1 MLKQFLEAKP
11 VNGRRVRIKNERE
24 YVWLFPVE
32 QLHIGDVVR
41 VFPGERIPMDG
52 VISKGESN
60 ITSSVIAGESVIVG
74 KKAGDGVQC
83 GTINCSAVIDIKVT
97 AEFLILAYSKGLIDC
112 KNCVCRKAGG
122 RDWLTALEVLM
133 GKRPEVNFSVLIN

>member
-24 YVWLFPVE
+24 CVWLFPVE

-60 ITSSVIAGESVIVG
+60 ITSSVIAG

-97 AEFLILAYSKGLIDC
+97 AEFYNSSLQQRINRLQELRMQESWWERLV
-112 KNCVCRKAGG
+112 NCFRG
-122 RDWLTALEVLM
+122 
-133 GKRPEVNFSVLIN
+133 INGQEA

>member
-41 VFPGERIPMDG
+41 VFPEERIPMDG

-97 AEFLILAYSKGLIDC
+97 AEFYNSSLQQRINRLQELRMQASWWERLV
-112 KNCVCRKAGG
+112 NCFRG
-122 RDWLTALEVLM
+122 
-133 GKRPEVNFSVLIN
+133 INGQEA

>member
-52 VISKGESN
+52 VISK
-60 ITSSVIAGESVIVG
+60 
-74 KKAGDGVQC
+74 
-83 GTINCSAVIDIKVT
+83 
-97 AEFLILAYSKGLIDC
+97 
-112 KNCVCRKAGG
+112 
-122 RDWLTALEVLM
+122 
-133 GKRPEVNFSVLIN
+133 

>member
-1 MLKQFLEAKP
+1 
-11 VNGRRVRIKNERE
+11 
-24 YVWLFPVE
+24 
-32 QLHIGDVVR
+32 
-41 VFPGERIPMDG
+41 MDG

-97 AEFLILAYSKGLIDC
+97 AEFYNSSLQQRINRLQELRMQESWWERLV
-112 KNCVCRKAGG
+112 NCFRG
-122 RDWLTALEVLM
+122 
-133 GKRPEVNFSVLIN
+133 INGQEA